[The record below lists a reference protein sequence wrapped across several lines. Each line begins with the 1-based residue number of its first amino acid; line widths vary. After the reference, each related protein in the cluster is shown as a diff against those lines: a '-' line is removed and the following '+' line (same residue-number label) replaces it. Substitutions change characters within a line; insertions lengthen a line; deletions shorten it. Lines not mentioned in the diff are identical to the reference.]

1 MVATKV
7 PINEAAQR
15 LGISLDVA
23 RKRVK
28 RGTLPAEKVDGRWYV
43 ELDGLDS
50 ALAGASQPGDT
61 AASVQPTTSQL
72 ADQLD
77 ELAEASH
84 AASQGLATLEEAKQA
99 GRQEMEAELTALRDH
114 VVSLRDEV
122 GFLRSEL
129 ETRAEELRRKDILL
143 SEFARRPLELPA
155 PAPSPPPRPWWKFWL
170 S

>member
-28 RGTLPAEKVDGRWYV
+28 RGTLPAEKIDGRWYV
-43 ELDGLDS
+43 ELDRLDGE
-50 ALAGASQPGDT
+50 LDGASPPTGAT
-61 AASVQPTTSQL
+61 APVQPSASQI
-72 ADQLD
+72 AEQLD

-84 AASQGLATLEEAKQA
+84 AASQGLATLDEAKQA
-99 GRQEMEAELTALRDH
+99 GRQEAEAELSALRDH

-122 GFLRSEL
+122 GFLRGEL

-155 PAPSPPPRPWWKFWL
+155 PAPEPPPRPWWKFWL